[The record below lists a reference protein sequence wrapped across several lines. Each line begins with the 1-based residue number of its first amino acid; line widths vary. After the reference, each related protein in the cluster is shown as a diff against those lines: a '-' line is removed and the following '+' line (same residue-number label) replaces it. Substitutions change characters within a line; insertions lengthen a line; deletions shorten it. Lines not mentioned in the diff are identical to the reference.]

1 MKVIRCLAL
10 VFAVDSTQSLCNRA
24 VRADDWD
31 KATRITFSRSVQ
43 LPGTVLPPGTYV
55 FKLLDA
61 PPQHIVRVMDANQMQ
76 VLATVLAIPN
86 SQLEPSEGTV
96 LTTEERPSGQPEAIR
111 AWFYPGDT
119 IGEEFVYPKS
129 QPAPLT
135 AQLNTREASLTQPAL
150 AAPRGRATECGK
162 PAATSAADNGAA
174 SPRSSIA
181 AERARITR
189 GRARGAV
196 ERFLRNRH
204 EAFAEDGKPAPVDW
218 VARDALD
225 RNRTGFATR
234 GPRLKAFGRHASGA
248 RISAPERVSVH
259 LLRMR
264 KT

>member
-10 VFAVDSTQSLCNRA
+10 VFAVVSTLSLCNRA

-135 AQLNTREASLTQPAL
+135 AQLNTREASLTQPVAAAPEAEQQSAANLPQPAPQTTAPQVPAAQSQPSAPASQGAAPAEPSSDSSATDTKPLPKTASPLPLIGLLGMLSIGTAL
-150 AAPRGRATECGK
+150 ALRRA
-162 PAATSAADNGAA
+162 
-174 SPRSSIA
+174 
-181 AERARITR
+181 AR
-189 GRARGAV
+189 V
-196 ERFLRNRH
+196 
-204 EAFAEDGKPAPVDW
+204 
-218 VARDALD
+218 
-225 RNRTGFATR
+225 
-234 GPRLKAFGRHASGA
+234 
-248 RISAPERVSVH
+248 
-259 LLRMR
+259 
-264 KT
+264 